1 MLIHMW
7 AGFTRITSFRWKLL
21 ANCWRHQNIACVRY
35 IHIRISNW
43 LSLFCLCIKNGKDE
57 YLRLNLRHSR
67 KWWLMVYC
75 IPEVS
80 SPQYNSRFH
89 HPKNGAGLVRP
100 VIKTAV
106 LDWTF
111 EITSP
116 RSEGVRRWLTRTYMH
131 FSRIKKSS
139 SFSTS
144 KFQQA
149 SAQLGIGAF
158 VSLST
163 PPHTP
168 PYTHQPESAKHYEI
182 EAAAVLT
189 TAVFI
194 LFRVLIVFQRTIKVT
209 KWRFPLSGS
218 LVWWPV
224 LSTRTTKLCN
234 SLAHLLKDK
243 K

>member
-43 LSLFCLCIKNGKDE
+43 LSLFCPCIKKWKRWISSFEFTSLWKMMTYGV
-57 YLRLNLRHSR
+57 LHSR
-67 KWWLMVYC
+67 SLL
-75 IPEVS
+75 
-80 SPQYNSRFH
+80 PQYNSRFH

-149 SAQLGIGAF
+149 SADSALELL
-158 VSLST
+158 SLSLLL
-163 PPHTP
+163 HTRLH
-168 PYTHQPESAKHYEI
+168 THTNQNPRNIMRS
-182 EAAAVLT
+182 
-189 TAVFI
+189 
-194 LFRVLIVFQRTIKVT
+194 RRRR
-209 KWRFPLSGS
+209 W
-218 LVWWPV
+218 
-224 LSTRTTKLCN
+224 C
-234 SLAHLLKDK
+234 
-243 K
+243 

>member
-43 LSLFCLCIKNGKDE
+43 LSLFCPCIKNGKDE
-57 YLRLNLRHSR
+57 YLRLNLRHSG

-80 SPQYNSRFH
+80 PPQYNSRFH

-149 SAQLGIGAF
+149 SATRHWSFCLCLY
-158 VSLST
+158 SST
-163 PPHTP
+163 HASIHTP
-168 PYTHQPESAKHYEI
+168 TRIRETLWDRGGGGGANDSGFY
-182 EAAAVLT
+182 
-189 TAVFI
+189 F

-224 LSTRTTKLCN
+224 LSTRTNQTLQ
-234 SLAHLLKDK
+234 
-243 K
+243 